1 MWWFVLLYELINAI
15 SLSSLAYIYYTSND
29 RNSLLW
35 FLKFTYLYSEAQSF
49 LDTECQ
55 PVAWSVFFLASLFC
69 WEALTMII
77 YSIWRRRFCYGL
89 EESIRRSLS
98 ASAKRRKKQLSFW
111 KALLMAPVNVFKS
124 IVSVWS
130 SFGVRG
136 EYYQAGNLIRRV
148 TEVAMVTIQANSSSQ
163 MISNVY
169 INQTYGVLL
178 TLTCVL
184 PSVFTHIYRG
194 RHVLE
199 RLVSVTSDLTL
210 NFLWGTVIPFF
221 MFLPYIR
228 LYILSQTAVGFVA
241 PPNVEQEVERILIL
255 SRPAFVMTIFPFVS
269 TLLSLR
275 AIKIMLC
282 EIDIARTWAAVAP
295 HTDLFAPQPTRKST
309 IHLVASKL
317 EGYSWLSRWIY
328 RLLLLYGIGI
338 LAISIAASGL
348 LLHQQSGLYTCD
360 HRVYPW
366 LTSKE
371 ACSGRT
377 IDCTQAGISGLGDEI
392 ESALDDFD
400 PASLASLIIEQCTDL
415 QIPSSI
421 HRFAN
426 LRKIMIRDSVLSEW
440 SSEAAVNQSF
450 FKVIRAVLLTNVS
463 ITSEPSGLIRSRLP
477 LSLEWISINTVDTS
491 GWIDNIGSNW
501 STLKYFYCDSCN
513 LTRFPDIV
521 RGMTELLELSA
532 CYNSFPSIDDDQISQ
547 LALLENVWLDGSP
560 LSSLPDA
567 LWRMSSSLLEIYF
580 QNTDMASVP
589 SWVSTN
595 ANSELQMFGYGTPL
609 CANAT
614 EAALVKGLTCEL
626 SFF

>member
-1 MWWFVLLYELINAI
+1 MPF
-15 SLSSLAYIYYTSND
+15 LSSLAFIYYTSND

-35 FLKFTYLYSEAQSF
+35 FLKFAYLYSEAQSF
-49 LDTECQ
+49 LETECQ
-55 PVAWSVFFLASLFC
+55 GVAWSVFFLASLFC
-69 WEALTMII
+69 WEALTMVT
-77 YSIWRRRFCYGL
+77 YSIWRRKFCYGL

-98 ASAKRRKKQLSFW
+98 ASAKRRKKKLSYC
-111 KALLMAPVNVFKS
+111 KSLLTAPVNLFKYGL
-124 IVSVWS
+124 SVWS

-148 TEVAMVTIQANSSSQ
+148 STVVIVTIQANSSSKL
-163 MISNVY
+163 ISNLY

-178 TLTCVL
+178 ALTCVL
-184 PSVFTHIYRG
+184 PSVFTHVCGG
-194 RHVLE
+194 RHVFE

-228 LYILSQTAVGFVA
+228 LYILSQTEVGFAA
-241 PPNVEQEVERILIL
+241 PPNVEQEVERIIIL
-255 SRPAFVMTIFPFVS
+255 SRSAFVLTIFPFIS

-275 AIKIMLC
+275 TIKIMLC
-282 EIDIARTWAAVAP
+282 EIDIARMWASVAP
-295 HTDLFAPQPTRKST
+295 RTDIFAPQLPRKST
-309 IHLVASKL
+309 IHPVAYKL
-317 EGYSWLSRWIY
+317 KGYSWLTRWIY
-328 RLLLLYGIGI
+328 RLLLLYGIGV

-348 LLHQQSGLYTCD
+348 LLHHQDDLYTCD

-366 LTSKE
+366 FTSKK

-377 IDCTQAGISGLGDEI
+377 IDCARAEISGLDDEI
-392 ESALDDFD
+392 QSALDDFD

-415 QIPSSI
+415 QIPPSI
-421 HRFAN
+421 YRFAN

-440 SSEAAVNQSF
+440 SSDAAVNQSF

-463 ITSEPSGLIRSRLP
+463 ITSEPSGLIRSHIP
-477 LSLEWISINTVDTS
+477 TFLEWISVNTVDVS
-491 GWIDNIGSNW
+491 AWIDSIGSNW
-501 STLKYFYCDSCN
+501 STLKYFYCDSCS

-547 LALLENVWLDGSP
+547 FTLLENVWLDGSP

-567 LWRMSSSLLEIYF
+567 LWRMSSSLFDLYF
-580 QNTDMASVP
+580 QDTDIESVP
-589 SWVSTN
+589 SWVSSDV
-595 ANSELQMFGYGTPL
+595 NSELQMFGYGTPL

-614 EAALVKGLTCEL
+614 EAALVKGLTCER